1 MGLKLLFIL
10 QINSSYS
17 SKKLLKSDGSVT
29 WNNLHHNIFIIS
41 KFKKFLKTYLTSKY
55 EQCLKISTA
64 ISILHRLVPYFIN
77 QENTVYLLFPFFL
90 FFFFFSLALSKI
102 KFCCILNILFHHN
115 YPHVAT
121 VLMATLNY
129 FVYLGDIC

>member
-1 MGLKLLFIL
+1 MISSHSDIIQLNIILKLIIFTIIVSQHQYQSSIMGLKLLLIL

-90 FFFFFSLALSKI
+90 FLFFFFTCFI
-102 KFCCILNILFHHN
+102 KN
-115 YPHVAT
+115 
-121 VLMATLNY
+121 
-129 FVYLGDIC
+129 